1 MRKKRFLA
9 VLLTAAMTMSS
20 SVLVFGAPVPVTD
33 QSKAM
38 GSTTGSGKLEGY
50 LNKEVFSVEL
60 PTLPADATKSP
71 FNFYLDP
78 QGLIEAT
85 GGIKYTSGNS
95 GKNDGAVSVSDYGTL
110 YFKNTVSADKPA
122 LSTNSDKLTITNKG
136 AISVNVRL
144 SAEVAK
150 DGGIA
155 ISDNTNLNTTEAS
168 MYLQLVDSKG
178 VKTLISGNGT
188 SRDTTVSG
196 AASGDYKV
204 SYNATDGYSF
214 KVLSEGDATY
224 GAYDFRLTG
233 SCNDTS
239 AWADLQKSLTSN
251 QPQIK
256 VTWDVK
262 PEDYVYPVAPSIVGA
277 TEYQLQA
284 GNDVTVRVDF
294 GQGSAAAVSINRIG
308 NVTAGAPLDPANYEF
323 DEATK
328 TLTIKS
334 SFTDLIANNNNLESG
349 TKREF
354 KVVFV
359 DENGKEILVSFYL
372 VKP

>member
-20 SVLVFGAPVPVTD
+20 SVLAFGAPVTD
-33 QSKAM
+33 QSKAN

-60 PTLPADATKSP
+60 PTLPTDATKSP

-78 QGLIEAT
+78 QELIKAT

-110 YFKNTVSADKPA
+110 YFKNTVSASKPA

-224 GAYDFRLTG
+224 GAYDFHLTG